1 MTVLN
6 KGDIAVI
13 QYGSD
18 SNPALSL
25 TGDSFAFVLLV
36 DVDASTSINFT
47 DAGFSAA
54 GVVIN
59 DTVNHEGILTWTS
72 GTALSAGTVIR
83 IHDAVSG
90 DASNGYQTVTGGG
103 SITATSGPINGFSS
117 AGDQLFAYQGAVANT
132 GDSPNLLFGVNFGD
146 GDDAANPL
154 LANGW
159 NTNAP
164 IHNGIT
170 WDNRHSALPTS
181 LTGFEIGFTPE
192 VDNGY
197 YNGPM
202 TGTKTEL
209 LNNIMNE
216 ANWVTSNAYQG
227 DAAGNLPRAFSFSVV
242 TPSTPPTLDTN
253 TGSSLNEGAV
263 DVITSSELDTNDVDT
278 ADADLTYTVT
288 TTAVANGTLWVDTDG
303 SGTVNGGE
311 SAIGLGGTFTQ
322 DDIANGRLKYQ
333 HNGGETTSDSFGF
346 QVSDGPNSITG
357 QTFTFSITPVND
369 LPVITGF
376 QGDVSAY
383 NELFGGPV
391 AIESGTDV
399 SVTDPDHANF
409 NGGSLT
415 VSITGALSEDQ
426 LSINNGGINGIGF
439 AAGGVFYN
447 SVQFGTVSGGAN
459 GANLVITFTS
469 ALATPAVIE
478 ELIEALRYDNSND
491 ENPTGGARSIN
502 IVLNDGAGNSATSTA
517 TVNVT
522 AVNDN
527 PGATGLPTDVT
538 VTEDTAGN
546 IDLSAVTLTDP
557 DSDPIT
563 VTLSVNAGTFST
575 PADGAGVGAGV
586 TETLVNATTITLA
599 GSVADINTYLDTA
612 SNIQYTGALN
622 ANGDDAALLT
632 ITANDGD
639 GSGDINL
646 GSVNIDITAVNDN
659 PGATGLPTDVTVTED
674 TAGNIDLSAVTLTD
688 PDSDPITVTLSVNA
702 GTFSTPA
709 DGAGVGAGVTE
720 TLVNATTITLAGSVA
735 DINTYLDTASNI
747 QYTGALNANGD
758 DAATLSIS
766 ANDGDGSGDV
776 ALGTVNI
783 DITAVDDPA
792 VAVDDAVSVSET
804 ATLNG
809 DVFGAN
815 PTTPD
820 SDVESDPFSVIEVNG
835 NAANVGTQIALAS
848 GALLTLNANGTFSYD
863 PNGQFTD
870 LGGPLSGAA
879 NTSGTDS
886 FTYTVTGGDTA
897 TVTVTVNGV
906 DNVDVLTGTSGDDSI
921 WGGAQNDTLNGG
933 QGADTLEGGAGSD
946 QHNGDDGVDLVS
958 YIRSGSGVNI
968 SLQSGFVG
976 GTDATGDT
984 FNSIEGIIGT
994 NQADRLSGD
1003 GNANIL
1009 RGEMGN
1015 DILRGR
1021 GGADTLNGGDGSD
1034 TADYEDSATFVSVN
1048 LNTGAT
1054 SGGGAGNDADGDSFI
1069 SIENLTGSRWDDVL
1083 TGDGNDNILQ
1093 GRLGADTLEGLGGT
1107 DTADYSGSETFV
1119 NISLE
1124 TGYAGGGSRS
1134 HAIGDS
1140 WSGIENITGSAH
1152 DDLISGDDANANLLS
1167 GGNGNDLLRG
1177 RAGADT
1183 LDGGSGSDTA
1193 DYEDSDSAVNVNLGT
1208 SVTSGGDAVG
1218 DTFISIEN
1226 LTGSRWD
1233 DVLTGDG
1240 NDNILQGRLGA
1251 DTLDGGSGGN
1261 DTASYADSTSF
1272 VNVSLGTGFTGGG
1285 LRSHAIGDSFTS
1297 IENLIGSAHG
1307 DILAGDGNANVING
1321 LAGNDMLRGWGGAD
1335 TFVFDSGFGNDTIA
1349 DFTDGADKLHFR
1361 DTTFGA
1367 LTIGTSGA
1375 DATIDDGSGNILTI
1389 LNAAGQIDAGDFL

>member
-6 KGDIAVI
+6 KGDIAII
-13 QYGSD
+13 QYHSDTATLGSVQGD
-18 SNPALSL
+18 GL
-25 TGDSFAFVLLV
+25 TFVLLA
-36 DVDASTSINFT
+36 DVDSTTQIRFT
-47 DAGFSAA
+47 DEQFTTAGALFA
-54 GVVIN
+54 
-59 DTVNHEGILTWTS
+59 DGITEHDLVWTS
-72 GTALSAGTVIR
+72 GSALSAGTVVRLWDNVTGDSSNNITSASTGT
-83 IHDAVSG
+83 ISGTLTFASSG
-90 DASNGYQTVTGGG
+90 DQV
-103 SITATSGPINGFSS
+103 
-117 AGDQLFAYQGAVANT
+117 FAYQGSLA
-132 GDSPNLLFGVNFGD
+132 SPTLLFGASFAD
-146 GDDAANPL
+146 GDNGNPL
-154 LANGW
+154 TAEGW
-159 NTNAP
+159 NTSNQADSSESP
-164 IHNGIT
+164 
-170 WDNRHSALPTS
+170 LPTV
-181 LTGFEIGFTPE
+181 LVGFEIGANPE

-197 YNGPM
+197 FDPNAVGAVT
-202 TGTKTEL
+202 TGTATDI
-209 LNNIMNE
+209 LNSITNT
-216 ANWVTSNAYQG
+216 ANWKFSDTAQVTT
-227 DAAGNLPRAFSFSVV
+227 AGGLGQPVTYNFSVV
-242 TPSTPPTLDTN
+242 DPSTPPTLDTN

-278 ADADLTYTVT
+278 ADTSLTYTIT
-288 TTAVANGTLWVDTDG
+288 TSSVSNGTLWRDFNFNNVVD
-303 SGTVNGGE
+303 GGE
-311 SAIGLGGTFTQ
+311 SALGLGGTFTQ
-322 DDIANGRLKYQ
+322 NEINSGTIRYQ

-346 QVSDGPNSITG
+346 QVSDGPNNITG

-376 QGDVSAY
+376 HGDVSAY

-391 AIESGTDV
+391 PIESGTDV
-399 SVTDPDHANF
+399 SVSDPDHANF

-415 VSITGALSEDQ
+415 VSITSALSEDQ
-426 LSINNGGINGIGF
+426 LSINNGGASGIGF

-447 SVQFGTVSGGAN
+447 SVQFGTVSGGTN

-527 PGATGLPTDVT
+527 PGISGLPTDVT

-546 IDLSAVTLTDP
+546 INLSSVTLTDP

-563 VTLSVNAGTFST
+563 VTLSVDAGTFST

-622 ANGDDAALLT
+622 A
-632 ITANDGD
+632 
-639 GSGDINL
+639 S
-646 GSVNIDITAVNDN
+646 
-659 PGATGLPTDVTVTED
+659 
-674 TAGNIDLSAVTLTD
+674 
-688 PDSDPITVTLSVNA
+688 
-702 GTFSTPA
+702 
-709 DGAGVGAGVTE
+709 
-720 TLVNATTITLAGSVA
+720 
-735 DINTYLDTASNI
+735 
-747 QYTGALNANGD
+747 GD

-792 VAVDDAVSVSET
+792 VAVDDAVSVNET

-809 DVFGAN
+809 DVFAAN

-820 SDVESDPFSVIEVNG
+820 SDVESDAFSVIEVNG
-835 NAANVGTQIALAS
+835 NAANVGTQITLAS

-1003 GNANIL
+1003 GNANVL

-1140 WSGIENITGSAH
+1140 WSGIENISGSAH